1 MNINKMKQSIS
12 VILLLSLL
20 MPGKTMAETPVIPQ
34 TEDSSWGVVLLLA
47 GSLLILVL
55 LVLWLLKSSYRLKET
70 TNDLN
75 TDGKTWLN
83 NHLKD
88 LNSPQVNILIKRQH
102 TSRNQ
107 SVNDENQN
115 KQ

>member
-1 MNINKMKQSIS
+1 MRRLIS
-12 VILLLSLL
+12 VILLLLL
-20 MPGKTMAETPVIPQ
+20 LVPGKVMAGIAVVPE
-34 TEDSSWGVVLLLA
+34 TEDSSWGTAILT

-70 TNDLN
+70 TNDVN

-88 LNSPQVNILIKRQH
+88 LDSPQVNMLIKRQH
-102 TSRNQ
+102 TIRNQ
-107 SVNDENQN
+107 PVNDENQN